1 MFFISEVLY
10 YYYYFSIQKPKNFD
24 RNIIFLGYMF
34 SGCFSNILDWLFVYH
49 KDFYQL
55 LYYYMVWKN
64 PFRWWNI
71 SSISFINYYVLW
83 KKIWKSTSNHKH
95 WTATAISKLSVL
107 FIIST
112 TTTNVIIRKP
122 SRRTN
127 FTISSTI
134 WRIAK
139 PFATTSVFGW
149 YSIKIVLQT

>member
-1 MFFISEVLY
+1 MYENRTADWFINGRKIIELCFSFLRY
-10 YYYYFSIQKPKNFD
+10 YTFKFKNLKTFD
-24 RNIIFLGYMF
+24 NRNIIFIGYMF

-49 KDFYQL
+49 KGFYKL

-83 KKIWKSTSNHKH
+83 KKIWKSTSNHRH
-95 WTATAISKLSVL
+95 RTATTISKLSVL

-112 TTTNVIIRKP
+112 TNVIIRKT

-134 WRIAK
+134 
-139 PFATTSVFGW
+139 
-149 YSIKIVLQT
+149 